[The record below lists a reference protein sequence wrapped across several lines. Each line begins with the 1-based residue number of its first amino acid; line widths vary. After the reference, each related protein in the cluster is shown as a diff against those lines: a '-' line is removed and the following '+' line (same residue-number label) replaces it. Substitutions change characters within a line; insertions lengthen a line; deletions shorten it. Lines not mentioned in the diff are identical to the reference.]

1 MILKS
6 FEIENNIKNIIK
18 FNFVLVY
25 GENVGLKQTLK
36 KKIMDLY
43 KNIEI
48 VNLYEEDISRNKDV
62 IINEVKNVS
71 LFSTNKL
78 IIVNQLN
85 EKILPDIEYL
95 VENRGSVKILF
106 IADLLDKRSK
116 IRSIFEKEKNMAAI
130 PCYHDNDI
138 TLKKLFRMN

>member
-1 MILKS
+1 M
-6 FEIENNIKNIIK
+6 K

-25 GENVGLKQTLK
+25 GENVGLKQPK

-48 VNLYEEDISRNKDV
+48 INLYEEDISRNKDV

-78 IIVNQLN
+78 II
-85 EKILPDIEYL
+85 
-95 VENRGSVKILF
+95 
-106 IADLLDKRSK
+106 
-116 IRSIFEKEKNMAAI
+116 
-130 PCYHDNDI
+130 
-138 TLKKLFRMN
+138 

>member
-1 MILKS
+1 
-6 FEIENNIKNIIK
+6 
-18 FNFVLVY
+18 
-25 GENVGLKQTLK
+25 
-36 KKIMDLY
+36 MDLY

-106 IADLLDKRSK
+106 IADSLDKRS
-116 IRSIFEKEKNMAAI
+116 
-130 PCYHDNDI
+130 
-138 TLKKLFRMN
+138 